1 MEPPGNEIRMLGE
14 FSVRINDVL
23 IDARHWNRRAA
34 AGLVKLLALAPSRRL
49 HREQV
54 MDALWPDS
62 SLAVA
67 RPRLHKAMHFA
78 RRALGADAI
87 GADGECLVLLPG
99 SRVVVD
105 VAMFEALAGRALDTG
120 AGVDGVDEAL
130 DWHRGELLPQ
140 DLYESWTVER
150 RAALRHLRLQLLR
163 RAGRWS
169 ELLKDEPADE
179 SAHVAVM
186 RAHLG
191 RGEWAAA
198 IAEDDE
204 LATVL
209 VRDVG
214 VKPGP
219 DAAAARAAAE
229 EPSIAAGATC
239 RTGGADAGCE
249 VLPCPQ
255 GADPGV
261 RRVGRWAAAG
271 EGGELG
277 SPISS
282 TTGRARSGDIGSAG
296 CQAPDFHP
304 LRYDER
310 GCGLSDWDTDHFSVE
325 TWASDLLT
333 VVDAAGYE
341 RFPLLGEHL
350 DRALPSAAEF
360 AAAHPDRVS
369 ALNPSTAATLP
380 DHSAPRPTTPSD
392 ASPPSCPSSPNSDGA
407 ATNPRS
413 DRCSGAPRF
422 MPDGTKEQW
431 NEFNDLQRRTA
442 SPHNAGRFL
451 RAFAEIDATRGRAP
465 GALSHPRRPCPRR
478 PPVQC

>member
-1 MEPPGNEIRMLGE
+1 M
-14 FSVRINDVL
+14 
-23 IDARHWNRRAA
+23 
-34 AGLVKLLALAPSRRL
+34 
-49 HREQV
+49 
-54 MDALWPDS
+54 
-62 SLAVA
+62 
-67 RPRLHKAMHFA
+67 
-78 RRALGADAI
+78 
-87 GADGECLVLLPG
+87 
-99 SRVVVD
+99 
-105 VAMFEALAGRALDTG
+105 TG

-198 IAEDDE
+198 IAQYDE

-214 VKPGP
+214 VEPGP

-229 EPSIAAGATC
+229 EPSIAQAPPA
-239 RTGGADAGCE
+239 
-249 VLPCPQ
+249 
-255 GADPGV
+255 
-261 RRVGRWAAAG
+261 
-271 EGGELG
+271 
-277 SPISS
+277 
-282 TTGRARSGDIGSAG
+282 GRAAPTQDVRFCHAPDGLTLAYAVSGDGPPLVKAANWLTHLEHDWESSIWRHWLRTLST
-296 CQAPDFHP
+296 DFQL

-341 RFPLLGEHL
+341 RFPLLGI
-350 DRALPSAAEF
+350 SQGAAVAVEF

-369 ALNPSTAATLP
+369 VLILYGSYVAGPLGPAADDAERRIATLLP
-380 DHSAPRPTTPSD
+380 ELAELGWGCDEPSFRQVFT
-392 ASPPSCPSSPNSDGA
+392 S
-407 ATNPRS
+407 
-413 DRCSGAPRF
+413 RF

-451 RAFAEIDATRGRAP
+451 RAFAEIDATAAAPRVRCPTLVVHVRDDLLSSVEQGRTIAGLVPDSRFVSLP
-465 GALSHPRRPCPRR
+465 GRNHLMLADEPAWPRFLREVNLFLREVAEPNPRQLARRSATLPVETAPRRAHPTAGHR
-478 PPVQC
+478 PARHSRTPGVRHGRSATL